1 MSDQTPEPD
10 VEQLTIWRNVLDALG
25 QLNAAWENAVDSS
38 AQEAQDGAGAGS
50 LPRFPDELVVSLANA
65 GAKGARA
72 LTGIADA
79 LDERSD
85 HDFSEVV
92 GSQRDVEAKWGSA
105 RDQAGATEPNA
116 G

>member
-38 AQEAQDGAGAGS
+38 AQDDGGAGA
-50 LPRFPDELVVSLANA
+50 LPSFPDELVVSLANA
-65 GAKGARA
+65 GVKGARA
-72 LTGIADA
+72 LTGIAGA
-79 LDERSD
+79 LDERSE

-92 GSQRDVEAKWGSA
+92 ESQKGVEGRWESSRDRVG
-105 RDQAGATEPNA
+105 EPNA
-116 G
+116 S

>member
-38 AQEAQDGAGAGS
+38 AQDDAGAGS
-50 LPRFPDELVVSLANA
+50 LPGFPEELVVSLANA

-72 LTGIADA
+72 LTGIAGS

-92 GSQRDVEAKWGSA
+92 ESQEDVEGRWENA
-105 RDQAGATEPNA
+105 RDRVGATEPN
-116 G
+116 GG